1 MLKNIRGWNSTPPK
15 HFNINDFIEN
25 EWENGQKM
33 NFVAST
39 SIWELIEIS
48 GFCFG
53 KYGLMGI

>member
-1 MLKNIRGWNSTPPK
+1 MISVKM
-15 HFNINDFIEN
+15 N
-25 EWENGQKM
+25 EKMAKKM